1 MNPVVTTIAV
11 LIATLLAGILAFYVG
26 RASKS
31 DPVPESEADKQRVMA
46 AARTEAETIKRE
58 AEVLAKEAAQKIR
71 TEADAEIRAR
81 RQELEKQGAELAA
94 KAQALDRTER
104 ELRAQREELG
114 KKEKQMSGREQ
125 AAEAAARAAAAQAVE
140 AKARLE
146 KIAGLTPVQARQ
158 ALEAEVRDEARRQ
171 SAVEVKR
178 IEDQARAQ
186 AGERSRMV
194 IAAAVQRYASEYVV
208 ERTVAV
214 VPLPSDDMKG
224 RIIGREGRN
233 IRALEAATGI
243 DLIIDDTP
251 EAVVIS
257 CFHPVRREIARLALT
272 RLIADGRIHPS
283 RIEEMVEKAT
293 EEVMRQS
300 QEAGEQAVF
309 DLGIGRLHPEL
320 VKLIGQLKFRSSN
333 AQNLLQHSVEV
344 GYLAGAMAAEVGLP
358 VKVARRAGLLH
369 DIGKAVDHEVE
380 GSHAAVGANVA
391 RKHGE
396 SAEVCH
402 AIEAHHG
409 EVAVADALD
418 HIVDAA
424 NVLSSQRPG
433 ARREVLETYVQR
445 LADLEKIASSFAGV
459 EKAFAIQA
467 GRELRVLV
475 ENSQVSDDEARL
487 LSKDIAR
494 RVEAELS
501 YPGQIRVAVVRET
514 RATDYAK

>member
-1 MNPVVTTIAV
+1 
-11 LIATLLAGILAFYVG
+11 
-26 RASKS
+26 
-31 DPVPESEADKQRVMA
+31 
-46 AARTEAETIKRE
+46 
-58 AEVLAKEAAQKIR
+58 
-71 TEADAEIRAR
+71 
-81 RQELEKQGAELAA
+81 
-94 KAQALDRTER
+94 
-104 ELRAQREELG
+104 
-114 KKEKQMSGREQ
+114 
-125 AAEAAARAAAAQAVE
+125 
-140 AKARLE
+140 
-146 KIAGLTPVQARQ
+146 
-158 ALEAEVRDEARRQ
+158 
-171 SAVEVKR
+171 
-178 IEDQARAQ
+178 
-186 AGERSRMV
+186 
-194 IAAAVQRYASEYVV
+194 
-208 ERTVAV
+208 
-214 VPLPSDDMKG
+214 
-224 RIIGREGRN
+224 
-233 IRALEAATGI
+233 
-243 DLIIDDTP
+243 
-251 EAVVIS
+251 
-257 CFHPVRREIARLALT
+257 
-272 RLIADGRIHPS
+272 
-283 RIEEMVEKAT
+283 
-293 EEVMRQS
+293 MRQS

-358 VKVARRAGLLH
+358 VKLARRAGLLH

-424 NVLSSQRPG
+424 NVLSGQRPG
-433 ARREVLETYVQR
+433 ARREMLETYVQR
-445 LADLEKIASSFAGV
+445 LSDLEKIATSFAGV